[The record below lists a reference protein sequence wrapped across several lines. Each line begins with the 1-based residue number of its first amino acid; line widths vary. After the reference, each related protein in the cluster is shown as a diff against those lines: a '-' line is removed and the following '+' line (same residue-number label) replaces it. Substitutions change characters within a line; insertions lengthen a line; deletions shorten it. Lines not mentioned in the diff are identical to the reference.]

1 MWSLRPA
8 ALSLLLVAL
17 LLDGGGGGMAAGAAA
32 DTSSVVPADS
42 FLNADGL
49 PLLMPTNRTTDGR
62 RWLFELPRDP
72 GAAGRAGSSLAAGRA
87 EGRGAADRPHVRKR
101 WPELKKLYA
110 PFALNAHGIMHP
122 RPCAVGTLV
131 MLHRC
136 GRNAEDFWPPS
147 VRRF

>member
-17 LLDGGGGGMAAGAAA
+17 LLDGGGGWMAAGAPAG
-32 DTSSVVPADS
+32 TSPVVPADS

-72 GAAGRAGSSLAAGRA
+72 GGAGRAGSSLAAGGV
-87 EGRGAADRPHVRKR
+87 EGRGAAVTVH
-101 WPELKKLYA
+101 
-110 PFALNAHGIMHP
+110 M
-122 RPCAVGTLV
+122 
-131 MLHRC
+131 C
-136 GRNAEDFWPPS
+136 GRGGLG
-147 VRRF
+147 